1 MGNIAAVFVATILAL
16 VAIGPSAHAQST
28 KSTTAAEPALPLT
41 VSVGAGCI
49 CYVGTYVAEEQGIFR
64 KHGVEVKHSTMSGV
78 QAVGALGENRLQVG
92 GAAPHV
98 IAAARAKGTRLIALF
113 NEFGEPTGK
122 LPADDILAVV
132 ARPDSGIRAGHIEDL
147 KGKKIGLNRGTI
159 TQMYLFY
166 ALAAKHIDAL
176 EAVTIQPTPPAELA
190 NALES
195 GAIDAIVIYEAL
207 ASQILRNLKGAVLV
221 QRGGNHIEFLDM
233 ALVTP
238 QFLAENP
245 DQLRRYIAAYAEAAQ
260 YARLH
265 PDEATDIF
273 MKYVPSMDRTTVRMT
288 IGFLNLDPRI
298 SRATEERAKQS
309 FEFAMKIGAVKEVPK
324 FQEIID
330 LRLFNQVAKEHPEY
344 FRDLPP
350 IPENLKF

>member
-1 MGNIAAVFVATILAL
+1 MGNITTVFVAAIFAL

-28 KSTTAAEPALPLT
+28 KSNTAAEPAPPLT

-49 CYVGTYVAEEQGIFR
+49 CYVGTYVAEELGIFR
-64 KHGVEVKHSTMSGV
+64 KHGVEVKHLIMSGV
-78 QAVGALGENRLQVG
+78 QAVVALGEDRLQVG

-122 LPADDILAVV
+122 LPADDILVV
-132 ARPDSGIRAGHIEDL
+132 IARADSGIRAGHIEDL

-176 EAVTIQPTPPAELA
+176 QDMTIQPTPPAELA

-195 GAIDAIVIYEAL
+195 GAVDAVVIYEAI
-207 ASQILRNLKGAVLV
+207 ASQILQKLKSAVLV
-221 QRGGNHIEFLDM
+221 QRGGNYIEFLDM

-238 QFLAENP
+238 QFLAGNA
-245 DQLRRYIAAYAEAAQ
+245 DQLKRYIAAYAEAAQ

-265 PDEATDIF
+265 LEEATDIF
-273 MKYVPSMDRTTVRMT
+273 IKYVPNMDRTTVRMA
-288 IGFLNLDPRI
+288 IGVLNLDPRI
-298 SRATEERAKQS
+298 SRATEDRAKQS
-309 FEFAMKIGAVKEVPK
+309 FEFAMKIGTLKEAPK

-350 IPENLKF
+350 IPENLKL

>member
-1 MGNIAAVFVATILAL
+1 MRNITALFVAAMFAL
-16 VAIGPSAHAQST
+16 VATGPAAHAQAT
-28 KSTTAAEPALPLT
+28 KSTAEQPVPPLT
-41 VSVGAGCI
+41 VSVGTGCI
-49 CYVGTYVAEEQGIFR
+49 CYVGTYVAEQLGIFR
-64 KHGVEVKHSTMSGV
+64 KHGVEVKHSIMSGV
-78 QAVGALGENRLQVG
+78 QAVVALGEDRLQLG

-98 IAAARAKGTRLIALF
+98 IAAARAKGTPLIALF

-122 LPADDILAVV
+122 LPADNILAVI
-132 ARPDSGIRAGHIEDL
+132 ARADSGIRAGHIEDL

-166 ALAAKHIDAL
+166 ALAAKDIDAIQDM
-176 EAVTIQPTPPAELA
+176 TIQPTPPAELA

-195 GAIDAIVIYEAL
+195 GAVDAVVIYEAI
-207 ASQILRNLKGAVLV
+207 ASQILQKVKNAVLV

-233 ALVTP
+233 AVVTP
-238 QFLAENP
+238 QFLAANS
-245 DQLRRYIAAYAEAAQ
+245 DQLKRYIAAYAEAAQ

-273 MKYVPSMDRTTVRMT
+273 MKYVPNMDRTTVRMT
-288 IGFLNLDPRI
+288 LGFLNLDPRI
-298 SRATEERAKQS
+298 SRATEERTKQS
-309 FEFAMKIGAVKEVPK
+309 FEFAVKIGTLKEAPK

-344 FRDLPP
+344 FSDLPP
-350 IPENLKF
+350 IPENLRL